1 MEQEQGCGLGCGL
14 VLLAVG
20 VVLMVLFLPFIGMPL
35 GLLAALV
42 AIVILFVRR
51 RRKGSDDL

>member
-20 VVLMVLFLPFIGMPL
+20 VVLIVIFLPFIGMPL

-42 AIVILFVRR
+42 AIVILLARR
-51 RRKGSDDL
+51 SPKKPDDS